1 MIVVT
6 GAAGFIGSHLVAEW
20 RRRGANVVGVDRR
33 PGTDVRADLAD
44 PAAHGDAFDLLREAD
59 AVFHLAGA
67 GGVRLDGPEAEVTW
81 WRSNVETTEAVL
93 AAVPAAT
100 PLVVASSSSVY
111 GGTLGRPSREGD
123 RLRPRGGYARS
134 KVAAE
139 CRVGM
144 RLAAGGRAA
153 MARPFTVAGERQRP
167 DMALARWIPAA
178 RAGEPITVHGALDRR
193 RDVTDVRDVAVALA
207 EMAERDVVGP
217 LNVGTGVS
225 RSLGDLVAAVVAAVG
240 PAPVVVDG
248 VHRHDVDATL
258 ADTGRCRRLLGFVPH
273 TDLAELVRRQ
283 AAASAAGAGGPQP
296 AAVASAG
303 ASAGAT

>member
-1 MIVVT
+1 VIVVT
-6 GAAGFIGSHLVAEW
+6 GAAGFIGSHLVAEL
-20 RRRGANVVGVDRR
+20 RRRGAHVVGVDRR
-33 PGTDVRADLAD
+33 PGAEVLADLAD
-44 PAAHGDAFDLLREAD
+44 PVSAAGALDLVRDAE

-67 GGVRLDGPEAEVTW
+67 GGVRLDGPDAEAAW

-93 AAVPAAT
+93 AATPLTT

-111 GGTLGRPSREGD
+111 GGTFGRPSREGD

-139 CRVGM
+139 CRVGL

-153 MARPFTVAGERQRP
+153 VARPFTVAGERQRP
-167 DMALARWIPAA
+167 DMALARWIAAA
-178 RAGEPITVHGALDRR
+178 RAGEPLAVHGALDRR
-193 RDVTDVRDVAVALA
+193 RDVTDVRDVVVALA

-258 ADTGRCRRLLGFVPH
+258 ADTRRCRRLLGFVPR
-273 TDLAELVRRQ
+273 TDLVELVRRQ
-283 AAASAAGAGGPQP
+283 AAGTAAD
-296 AAVASAG
+296 AAPVPLMG
-303 ASAGAT
+303 